1 VEVLDVST
9 IRLCDEELC
18 QRFETYELI
27 ADYVREKRAETIQY
41 NQEHQVNTERL
52 INGRRLTNVGTFRAY
67 VEAYLRHHPQIHQD
81 MTLLVRQ
88 LDSGP
93 NGLPIEVYAFT
104 SDTRWASYEAIQAD
118 IFDHILAVVPEFE
131 LSVFQQPTG
140 RDFGRLVTTT

>member
-1 VEVLDVST
+1 M
-9 IRLCDEELC
+9 C
-18 QRFETYELI
+18 QRFESYTLI
-27 ADYVREKRAETIQY
+27 ADYVRKKRAETTQY
-41 NQEHQVNTERL
+41 NQEHQVNADRL

-67 VEAYLRHHPQIHQD
+67 VEAYLRHHPQIHQE

-93 NGLPIEVYAFT
+93 SGLPIEIYAFT

-131 LSVFQQPTG
+131 LRVFQQPTG
-140 RDFGRLVTTT
+140 RDFGRLSQPA